1 MLFNYFNIYPLKCLK
16 MPRAHATP
24 AFSDLKVSV
33 YGMKGQCLWGV
44 LFSLVLN
51 PVGTGWRR
59 GLKNRYLTLKCVFMG

>member
-1 MLFNYFNIYPLKCLK
+1 

-33 YGMKGQCLWGV
+33 YGMKGQCLWEV

-51 PVGTGWRR
+51 TVVTGVEKWVFDF
-59 GLKNRYLTLKCVFMG
+59 KMCVYEVKGKEIWDKR